1 MDLPAGRLTLDS
13 RNPEACRQ
21 AFAALPLTNVP
32 VAHQGM
38 RDLLAAMH
46 QAPPAA
52 REYLALLEQLR
63 EPLAFL
69 QEAVGARY
77 ASRPLPA
84 SEEETTAF
92 DRTVQLWRLV
102 ADSYARV
109 AQLGSDPEVQKQVA
123 VVCQRCLHY
132 AGQSILEYYRAR
144 RVVAPG
150 LWMELHGYFDTADDW
165 GLIRQPVADT
175 LSFDANTTSCAETYA
190 TVLLVDLAN
199 PYSRT
204 PRELSWI
211 QRWARLLAP
220 ATAVNLPDEDAGGR
234 GYGIDLMQDKGLLPV
249 DHMRATPSA
258 RLFDTSQLAAKVQ
271 KLLAQLK
278 DGQSPEVL
286 GLGDCPRVQASR
298 LLLQLYRPWCL
309 AALPRRF
316 ERTRAQGVVSM
327 VYGLEAIYYQIS
339 GHEFVQPSH
348 VRTYSRAEMD
358 TIWTFRNQIDP
369 LQPLS
374 LRASQLGYTPDPW
387 SIADE
392 SLTGF
397 RAFRA
402 PAGPRIEHGQL
413 VALRPPG
420 KDGFL
425 AGRVSWLVLE
435 DDGRLQAGFQVL
447 PGPPQGVAV
456 RPTGLGA
463 TAADKYSI
471 GLLLPAVPSLK
482 EPLSIVLPAGWFQPN
497 RMIEIFTDRQTS
509 VRLEEL
515 LNRGPNFERCS
526 FALS

>member
-1 MDLPAGRLTLDS
+1 MDLPASRLSDS

-21 AFAALPLTNVP
+21 ALSALPLTNVP
-32 VAHQGM
+32 VAHQGIH
-38 RDLLAAMH
+38 DLLAAMH

-52 REYLALLEQLR
+52 REYLSLLEQVR

-69 QEAVGARY
+69 QEAMGSRY
-77 ASRPLPA
+77 AARPLPA
-84 SEEETTAF
+84 SEDETAAF
-92 DRTVQLWRLV
+92 ERTVLLWRLV

-109 AQLGSDPEVQKQVA
+109 AQLGSDPEVQKQLPM
-123 VVCQRCLHY
+123 VCQRCLHY
-132 AGQSILEYYRAR
+132 AGQGILEYYRAR
-144 RVVAPG
+144 RAVAPG

-165 GLIRQPVADT
+165 GLTHQPVVDALGIDT
-175 LSFDANTTSCAETYA
+175 NTTSCAETYA

-204 PRELSWI
+204 PRELAWI
-211 QRWARLLAP
+211 LRWAKLLAP
-220 ATAVNLPDEDAGGR
+220 ATSVNLPDEEAGGR
-234 GYGIDLMQDKGLLPV
+234 GYGIDLMQDRGLLPV
-249 DHMRATPSA
+249 DHMRATTSA
-258 RLFDTSQLAAKVQ
+258 RLFDTSPLAAKVQ

-278 DGQSPEVL
+278 DGQSPALL
-286 GLGDCPRVQASR
+286 GLGDCPRVQAAR

-316 ERTRAQGVVSM
+316 ERSRAQGTVAM
-327 VYGLEAIYYQIS
+327 VYGLEAIYYQIT
-339 GHEFVQPSH
+339 GHEFVQPAH

-374 LRASQLGYTPDPW
+374 LRATQLGYTPDPW

-397 RAFRA
+397 RAYRA
-402 PAGPRIEHGQL
+402 AAGPRVEHGQL

-425 AGRVSWLVLE
+425 AGRVSWLVLG

-456 RPTGLGA
+456 RPTGIGA
-463 TAADKYSI
+463 PSEKYAI

-482 EPLSIVLPAGWFQPN
+482 EPISVVLPAGWFQPD
-497 RMIEIFTDRQTS
+497 RIIEIFTDRQIS

-515 LNRGPNFERCS
+515 LSRGPNFERCS